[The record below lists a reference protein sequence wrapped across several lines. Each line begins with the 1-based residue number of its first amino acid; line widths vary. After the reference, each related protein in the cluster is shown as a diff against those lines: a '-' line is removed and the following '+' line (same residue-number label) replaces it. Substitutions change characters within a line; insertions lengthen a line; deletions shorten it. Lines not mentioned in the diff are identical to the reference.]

1 MEAKK
6 VCELFKLATEHE
18 PDEFSELI
26 ERRNY
31 WTVIRTCAWIARFV
45 HNARNKNKKVGP
57 LTTDEIEAQRKFWEE
72 KAQRQGEASE
82 KYDADRMQPN
92 LQRNQ
97 LKLLDV
103 EVEDDIPMALITPE
117 SMMHPQSNLLP
128 ELEPHLEETV
138 PLRKRAKYIKKC
150 KDTMWKRWT
159 NEYLRG
165 LRERHNLKHRRSS
178 GTVEKGEVVI
188 IKGDEK
194 DRNQWKL
201 GIVEEVLPGKDGVV
215 RAVRL

>member
-1 MEAKK
+1 M
-6 VCELFKLATEHE
+6 
-18 PDEFSELI
+18 
-26 ERRNY
+26 
-31 WTVIRTCAWIARFV
+31 

-57 LTTDEIEAQRKFWEE
+57 LTTEETEVQRKFWEE

-97 LKLLDV
+97 SRLLDV

-165 LRERHNLKHRRSS
+165 LRERPLPEIWDKMATDMR
-178 GTVEKGEVVI
+178 TLTQY
-188 IKGDEK
+188 GD
-194 DRNQWKL
+194 QIL
-201 GIVEEVLPGKDGVV
+201 L
-215 RAVRL
+215 